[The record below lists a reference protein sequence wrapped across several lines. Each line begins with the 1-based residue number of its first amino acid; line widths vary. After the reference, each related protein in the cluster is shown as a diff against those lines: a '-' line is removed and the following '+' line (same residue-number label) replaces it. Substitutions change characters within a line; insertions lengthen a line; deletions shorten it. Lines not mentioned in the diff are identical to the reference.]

1 MIKLISATLLA
12 GFFVYG
18 SAQTIEGQFTLLP
31 QQEIRLEGFNGFG
44 SYIIAK
50 DSTDANGNF
59 KLNYTKDDIGMGFLL
74 SADDKPYIVLLTGEK
89 VVIKGEAPSYVETI
103 VISKGKENQKFVQ
116 YATEQPKREQFL
128 SAWRFLDKNY
138 RQDPLLAN
146 ATKAKADIVSEIV
159 RLNEEESTFLA
170 NLPSDSYVKWFLP
183 IRKLV
188 SNVSLVAQYYPEDI
202 PQTRE
207 ALRAIDYSE
216 PKLYKSGLFREALEN
231 HVWFIE
237 NSSGDLE
244 VVYKE
249 LNHSIDIILNQLL
262 ENESLFNEVTDFLF
276 NLLEKRS
283 LFTSAEYLAQRVL
296 NESSCTVTDNV
307 AKQLEAYRKMAVGA
321 TVPDIDFGKF
331 TYFPE
336 GVNAI
341 KMSELNSDYFLLVF
355 AAGWCPHC
363 NEELPKIAKLYDEW
377 KQKGVEVIL
386 VSLDENG
393 NDFAK
398 FAAPMPFISTTDF
411 KKWDSQA
418 AIDYFVYGTPTYFL
432 VDNQF
437 KLLLRPKNADHAKA
451 WIDYRL

>member
-1 MIKLISATLLA
+1 MKLISATLLA
-12 GFFVYG
+12 GFIVYG
-18 SAQTIEGQFTLLP
+18 SAQTIEGQFKLLP
-31 QQEIRLEGFNGFG
+31 RQEIRLEGFNGFG

-74 SADDKPYIVLLTGEK
+74 SADDKPYIILLTGEK
-89 VVIKGEAPSYVETI
+89 VVIKGEAPSYLETI

-116 YATEQPKREQFL
+116 YATEQPKREQIL

-146 ATKAKADIVSEIV
+146 ASKAKVDIVSEIV
-159 RLNEEESTFLA
+159 RLNEEEATFLA
-170 NLPSDSYVKWFLP
+170 DLPSTSYVKWFLP

-207 ALRAIDYSE
+207 AFRGINYAE
-216 PKLYKSGLFREALEN
+216 RKLYKSGLFREAIEN

-237 NSSGDLE
+237 NCSGDLE
-244 VVYKE
+244 DVFKE
-249 LNHSIDIILNQLL
+249 LNHSIDIIINQLT
-262 ENESLFNEVTDFLF
+262 ENEALFNEVTDFLF

-321 TVPDIDFGKF
+321 TVPDIYFGEF

-336 GVNAI
+336 GVKAD
-341 KMSELNSDYFLLVF
+341 KMSELKSDYFLLVF

-363 NEELPKIAKLYDEW
+363 NEELPKIAKQYDEW

-398 FAAPMPFISTTDF
+398 FAAPLPFISTTDF

-418 AIDYFVYGTPTYFL
+418 ALEYFVYGTPTYFL
-432 VDNQF
+432 VDKQF
-437 KLLLRPKNADHAKA
+437 TLLLRPKNADHVKA